1 MSSSHSNTA
10 EPLPVE
16 LEGVISLN
24 AKYQVLICPSDACR
38 KAVAPTALS
47 EHLRTIHKTKLEL
60 RRQVESYIEQL
71 PYRYDYK
78 TVRLPPNGSSPQP
91 ILPVL
96 KGLQCLY
103 CYYKSISRV
112 WLREHCNK
120 DHKLQRKKDEELF
133 THVKLQSWFQDRRQR
148 Y

>member
-1 MSSSHSNTA
+1 MSSSYSNTA

-78 TVRLPPNGSSPQP
+78 TVRLPLNGSSPQL
-91 ILPVL
+91 ILSVL
-96 KGLQCLY
+96 KGL
-103 CYYKSISRV
+103 
-112 WLREHCNK
+112 
-120 DHKLQRKKDEELF
+120 
-133 THVKLQSWFQDRRQR
+133 
-148 Y
+148 